1 MSEQTALD
9 LDLARKK
16 MRRERMR
23 RGGIYGLETPLFDV
37 VRGMN
42 ADVVRK
48 QIDAPIGDE
57 VATKLAAL
65 INRFYG
71 PRYVG
76 LALNKVCDAFQS
88 FWKRKRPK
96 ERTPAAAD
104 RVADYLI
111 EQIEANVFELEWWD
125 YRNVAIFELQGTKRW
140 TN

>member
-1 MSEQTALD
+1 MNEQTALD

-23 RGGIYGLETPLFDV
+23 RGGIYGLETPLF
-37 VRGMN
+37 
-42 ADVVRK
+42 DVVRK

-96 ERTPAAAD
+96 ERTPAAD